1 MKPKTLTEG
10 SIFSHMLSLSLPLML
25 GNLLQQFYNTIDAF
39 VLGRFTGT
47 EAFAAIGIASSIMNL
62 FLFAVTGACTGLSV
76 LFSQF
81 YGAREMGRFRQ
92 EHYLTLCAGLPLSM
106 GLGGIGILCLPKLLA
121 VIQTPASLT
130 APVKDY
136 LILVLAALP
145 ASYLYNLY
153 SALLRSIG
161 RADVS
166 LVALAGAVGVNLF
179 LDILLVSHGYGI
191 FGAALSTAIAQV
203 FSFLLCL
210 GYLRWKQPETVFRR
224 SDRKLDRALLKK
236 SGRFAFVA
244 GLHQSS
250 LYIGKLI
257 VQGAVNTGGTELITA
272 YTATTRLE
280 GFANSFGDSGAAA
293 TSVITAQNLGAQKYD
308 RVQKTFRVSL
318 WFLLLLGLF
327 CSVVMYTTSNL
338 AVSFLMETDDGNAL
352 HSAQQYMRWIALF
365 YPLCFTGN
373 TFAGYFDGC
382 GKVSIPF
389 CGAVTH
395 ISLRAILSW
404 IFVGRYGL
412 NAVAIATGIGWV
424 LVNLIWTIC
433 YFRQKETL
441 SSQVSPTLPGE
452 RPGSCGS
459 SN

>member
-1 MKPKTLTEG
+1 MHAKTLTEG
-10 SIFSHMLSLSLPLML
+10 SILSYMLTLSLPLML
-25 GNLLQQFYNTIDAF
+25 GNLLQQFYNTVDAF
-39 VLGRFTGT
+39 VLGRFAGP

-62 FLFAVTGACTGLSV
+62 FLFAVAGACTGLSV

-81 YGAREMGRFRQ
+81 YGAGEMARFRQ
-92 EHYLTLCAGLPLSM
+92 EHYLTLCVGLPLSL
-106 GLGGIGILCLPKLLA
+106 GLGGIGILCLPKLLV
-121 VIQTPASLT
+121 VIQTPTSLT
-130 APVKDY
+130 EPVKEY

-161 RADVS
+161 RADIS
-166 LVALAGAVGVNLF
+166 LLALAGAVGVNLF
-179 LDILLVSHGYGI
+179 LDVLLVSHGYGI
-191 FGAALSTAIAQV
+191 FGAALATAIAQV

-210 GYLRWKQPETVFRR
+210 GYLLWKQPDTVFRR
-224 SDRKLDRALLKK
+224 CDRKLDRTLLKK
-236 SGRFAFVA
+236 NGHFAFVA

-280 GFANSFGDSGAAA
+280 GFVNSFGDSGAAA
-293 TSVITAQNLGAQKYD
+293 TSVITAQNLGAQKLN
-308 RVQKTFRVSL
+308 RVQKTFHVSL

-327 CSVVMYTTSNL
+327 CSVVMYATSNI
-338 AVSFLMETDDGNAL
+338 AVSFLMETKEGSAL
-352 HSAQQYMRWIALF
+352 LCAQQYMRWIALF

-395 ISLRAILSW
+395 ISLRAVLSW
-404 IFVGRYGL
+404 LFVSKYGL
-412 NAVAIATGIGWV
+412 NAVAVATGIGWI
-424 LVNLIWTIC
+424 LVNLIWTVF

-441 SSQVSPTLPGE
+441 SSRVSPTPPDE
-452 RPGSCGS
+452 TPGSCGS